1 MQPHSTVQTLQVLLQ
16 DRPGAL
22 HRVVT
27 LFRRRG
33 YNIDSLH
40 VERAEVA
47 DVSRMRVAIDAPGS
61 AQVISELE
69 RLVEVLSVRDVT
81 RQPAPPTT
89 TLVSSRTQADG
100 ACDEMGAI

>member
-1 MQPHSTVQTLQVLLQ
+1 MKPNDNMYTLLVLLQ

-61 AQVISELE
+61 AQVINELE

-81 RQPAPPTT
+81 RHPAPPAS
-89 TLVSSRTQADG
+89 TLVSARTQADG
-100 ACDEMGAI
+100 VCDEMGAA